1 MQTKRYQVMLRC
13 AEFGVLVECY
23 VCAASANAA
32 RELASQCARNKG
44 LSCVDVVSVGLD
56 ERAAELAA

>member
-23 VCAASANAA
+23 VCAASVDAA
-32 RELASQCARNKG
+32 RELASQCAMDKG
-44 LSCVDVVSVGLD
+44 LSCVEVVSVGLD
-56 ERAAELAA
+56 ERVALAA